1 MIKTLRYAFIAALMM
16 VAGAV
21 NAQTAKAA
29 KTEKITIDFYD
40 YYKDFDK
47 QGTNKDVVYLG
58 TPLEQGGVKIVFDK
72 STGSAAPNVTFY
84 PSDKKKNPTV
94 LDKAYIKLFGGDKDN
109 VAGNKMTFSSETKK
123 IISIKLVG
131 TNCTGWGDIY
141 ASSGKITDQGTQ
153 ANPKVSPLWDCEDAK
168 TGVSDVTFTISRQ
181 KDNTTANQVRYVKA
195 VVTVLN
201 DASGIN
207 NITVDN
213 AKKGVRYNLAGQR
226 VNESYKGV
234 VIENGKKMIVK

>member
-1 MIKTLRYAFIAALMM
+1 MIKTLRYVFVAALMM
-16 VAGAV
+16 VAGVV
-21 NAQTAKAA
+21 NAQTTKAA
-29 KTEKITIDFYD
+29 TTEKITIEFYD
-40 YYKDFDK
+40 YYKDFEK
-47 QGTNKDVVYLG
+47 QGEKKDFIYLNNV
-58 TPLEQGGVKIVFDK
+58 LDFQGIKIAFDK
-72 STGSAAPNVTFY
+72 STGSSAPNVTFY
-84 PSDKKKNPTV
+84 PAGTLN
-94 LDKAYIKLFGGDKDN
+94 KAYIKLFGGDKEN
-109 VAGNKMTFSSETKK
+109 VAGNTMTFSSETKK
-123 IISIKLVG
+123 IVSIKLVG
-131 TNCTGWGDIY
+131 TNCTGWGDIS
-141 ASSGKITDQGTQ
+141 ASSGKITDQGTD
-153 ANPKVSPLWDCEDAK
+153 ANPKVSPLWNCEDAK

-181 KDNTTANQVRYVKA
+181 KDNTTANQVRYVRA

>member
-1 MIKTLRYAFIAALMM
+1 MIKTLRYAFVAALMM

-84 PSDKKKNPTV
+84 PSAK

-131 TNCTGWGDIY
+131 TNCAGWGDIS
-141 ASSGKITDQGTQ
+141 ASSGKITDQGTE

-181 KDNTTANQVRYVKA
+181 KDNTTANQVRYVRA
-195 VVTVLN
+195 IVTVLT
-201 DASGIN
+201 DATGIN

>member
-1 MIKTLRYAFIAALMM
+1 MIKTLRYAIVAALMM

-21 NAQTAKAA
+21 NAQTAKAG
-29 KTEKITIDFYD
+29 KTEKITIEFYD
-40 YYKDFDK
+40 YYKDFEKESDK
-47 QGTNKDVVYLG
+47 KDVVYLNKA
-58 TPLEQGGVKIVFDK
+58 LESEGIKIIFDK
-72 STGSAAPNVTFY
+72 STGSSAPNVTFY
-84 PSDKKKNPTV
+84 GANFG
-94 LDKAYIKLFGGDKDN
+94 KAYIKLFGGDNDN

-123 IISIKLVG
+123 IVSIKLVG
-131 TNCTGWGDIY
+131 TNCTGWGEIS
-141 ASSGKITDQGTQ
+141 ASSGKITDQGTE
-153 ANPKVSPLWDCEDAK
+153 ANPKVSPLWNCEDTK
-168 TGVSDVTFTISRQ
+168 TGVSDVTFTISRL
-181 KDNTTANQVRYVKA
+181 DNDTKATQVRYVRA

>member
-1 MIKTLRYAFIAALMM
+1 MIKTLRYAFVAALMM

-29 KTEKITIDFYD
+29 KTEKITIDFYN
-40 YYKDFDK
+40 YYKDFEK
-47 QGTNKDVVYLG
+47 QGEKKDVVYLNKA
-58 TPLEQGGVKIVFDK
+58 LESEGIKITFDK
-72 STGSAAPNVTFY
+72 STGSSAPNVTFY
-84 PSDKKKNPTV
+84 SAN
-94 LDKAYIKLFGGDKDN
+94 LDKAYIKLFGGNKDN

-123 IISIKLVG
+123 IVSIKFVG
-131 TNCTGWGDIY
+131 TNSTGWGEIS
-141 ASSGKITDQGTQ
+141 ASSGKITEQGTA
-153 ANPKVSPLWDCEDAK
+153 ANPKVSPLWDCDDKK
-168 TGVSDVTFTISRQ
+168 TGVSDVTFTISRL
-181 KDNTTANQVRYVKA
+181 DNDTKATQVRYVRA
-195 VVTVLN
+195 VVEVLN

-213 AKKGVRYNLAGQR
+213 AKNGVRSNLAGQR

>member
-1 MIKTLRYAFIAALMM
+1 MM

-29 KTEKITIDFYD
+29 TTEKITIEFYD
-40 YYKDFDK
+40 YYKDFEK
-47 QGTNKDVVYLG
+47 QGTNKDVVYLS
-58 TPLEQGGVKIVFDK
+58 TPLEYDGVKIAFDK

-84 PSDKKKNPTV
+84 PSDKKNNPYV
-94 LDKAYIKLFGGDKDN
+94 LDKAYVKFFGGDNKN
-109 VAGNKMTFSSETKK
+109 VAGNKMTFSSDTKK
-123 IISIKLVG
+123 IVSIKFIG
-131 TNCTGWGDIY
+131 TNSTGWGEIS
-141 ASSGKITDQGTQ
+141 ASSGKITEQGTA
-153 ANPKVSPLWDCEDAK
+153 ANPKVSPLWDCDDKK
-168 TGVSDVTFTISRQ
+168 TGVSDVTFTISRL
-181 KDNTTANQVRYVKA
+181 DNDTKATQVRYVRA
-195 VVTVLN
+195 VVEVLN

-234 VIENGKKMIVK
+234 VIENSKKMIVK

>member
-1 MIKTLRYAFIAALMM
+1 MIKTLRYAFVAALTM

-72 STGSAAPNVTFY
+72 STGSDAPNVTFY

-94 LDKAYIKLFGGDKDN
+94 LDKAYIKLFGGDKNN

-131 TNCTGWGDIY
+131 TNCTGWGDIS
-141 ASSGKITDQGTQ
+141 ASSGKITDQGTE

>member
-1 MIKTLRYAFIAALMM
+1 MIKTLRYAFVAALMM

-84 PSDKKKNPTV
+84 PSDKENNPTV
-94 LDKAYIKLFGGDKDN
+94 LDKAYVKLFGGDKEN

-123 IISIKLVG
+123 IVSIKLVG
-131 TNCTGWGDIY
+131 TNCTGWGEIS
-141 ASSGKITDQGTQ
+141 ASSGKITDQGTG
-153 ANPKVSPLWDCEDAK
+153 ANSKVSPLWNCEDTK
-168 TGVSDVTFTISRQ
+168 TGVSDVTFTISRL
-181 KDNTTANQVRYVKA
+181 DNDTKATQVRYVKA

>member
-1 MIKTLRYAFIAALMM
+1 MIKTLRYAFVAALMM
-16 VAGAV
+16 VAGTV
-21 NAQTAKAA
+21 NAQTTKAA
-29 KTEKITIDFYD
+29 TTEKITIEFYD
-40 YYKDFDK
+40 YYKDFEK
-47 QGTNKDVVYLG
+47 QGEKKDVVYLSKA
-58 TPLEQGGVKIVFDK
+58 LDFQGIRIAFDK
-72 STGSAAPNVTFY
+72 STGSSAPNVTFY
-84 PSDKKKNPTV
+84 STN

-123 IISIKLVG
+123 IVSIKFVG
-131 TNCTGWGDIY
+131 TNCTGWGEIS
-141 ASSGKITDQGTQ
+141 ASSGKITDQGTK
-153 ANPKVSPLWDCEDAK
+153 ANPKVSPLWNCEDTK
-168 TGVSDVTFTISRQ
+168 TGVSDVTFTISRL
-181 KDNTTANQVRYVKA
+181 DNDTKATQVRYVRA

-226 VNESYKGV
+226 ANESYKGV

>member
-1 MIKTLRYAFIAALMM
+1 MIKTLRYAFVAALMM
-16 VAGAV
+16 FAGAV

-29 KTEKITIDFYD
+29 TTEKITIEFYD
-40 YYKDFDK
+40 YYKDFEK
-47 QGTNKDVVYLG
+47 QGEKKDVVYLSKA
-58 TPLEQGGVKIVFDK
+58 LEFEGIKITFDK
-72 STGSAAPNVTFY
+72 STGSSAPNVTFY
-84 PSDKKKNPTV
+84 STN

-123 IISIKLVG
+123 IVSIKLVG
-131 TNCTGWGDIY
+131 TNCTGWGEIS
-141 ASSGKITDQGTQ
+141 ASSGKITDQGTK
-153 ANPKVSPLWDCEDAK
+153 ANPKVSPLWNCEDTK
-168 TGVSDVTFTISRQ
+168 TGVSDVTFTISRL
-181 KDNTTANQVRYVKA
+181 DNDTKATQVRYVRA

-213 AKKGVRYNLAGQR
+213 AKKGVRFNLAGQR

>member
-1 MIKTLRYAFIAALMM
+1 MIKTLRYAFVAALMM
-16 VAGAV
+16 VAGVV
-21 NAQTAKAA
+21 NAQTTKAA
-29 KTEKITIDFYD
+29 TTEKITIEFYD
-40 YYKDFDK
+40 YYKDFEK
-47 QGTNKDVVYLG
+47 EGEKTDVVYLSKA
-58 TPLEQGGVKIVFDK
+58 LEYEGIKITFDK
-72 STGSAAPNVTFY
+72 STGSSAPNVTFY
-84 PSDKKKNPTV
+84 PAGTLN
-94 LDKAYIKLFGGDKDN
+94 KAYIKLFGGDKDN

-123 IISIKLVG
+123 IVSIKLVG
-131 TNCTGWGDIY
+131 TNCTGWGEIS
-141 ASSGKITDQGTQ
+141 ASSGKITDQGTE
-153 ANPKVSPLWDCEDAK
+153 ANPKVSPLWNCEDTK

-181 KDNTTANQVRYVKA
+181 KDNTTANQVRYVRA

-226 VNESYKGV
+226 VNESYKGF

>member
-1 MIKTLRYAFIAALMM
+1 MIKTLRYAFVAALMM
-16 VAGAV
+16 VAGVV
-21 NAQTAKAA
+21 NAQTTKAA
-29 KTEKITIDFYD
+29 TTEKITIEFYD
-40 YYKDFDK
+40 YYKDFEK
-47 QGTNKDVVYLG
+47 QGEKKDFIYLNNV
-58 TPLEQGGVKIVFDK
+58 LDFQGIKIAFDK
-72 STGSAAPNVTFY
+72 STGSSAPNVTFY
-84 PSDKKKNPTV
+84 PAGTLN
-94 LDKAYIKLFGGDKDN
+94 KAYIKLFGGDKEN
-109 VAGNKMTFSSETKK
+109 VAGNTMTFSSETKK
-123 IISIKLVG
+123 IVSIKLVG
-131 TNCTGWGDIY
+131 TNCTGWGDIS
-141 ASSGKITDQGTQ
+141 ASSGKITDQGTD
-153 ANPKVSPLWDCEDAK
+153 ANPKVSPLWNCEDAK

-181 KDNTTANQVRYVKA
+181 KDNTTANQVRYVRA

>member
-1 MIKTLRYAFIAALMM
+1 MIKTLRYAFVAALMM
-16 VAGAV
+16 VSGAV
-21 NAQTAKAA
+21 NAQTAKAG
-29 KTEKITIDFYD
+29 KTEKITIEFYD

-47 QGTNKDVVYLG
+47 QGTNKDVVYLS
-58 TPLEQGGVKIVFDK
+58 TPLEYEGVKIAFDK

-84 PSDKKKNPTV
+84 PSDKKNNPNV
-94 LDKAYIKLFGGDKDN
+94 LDKAYVKLFGGDNKN

-123 IISIKLVG
+123 IVSIKFIG
-131 TNCTGWGDIY
+131 TNSAGWGEIS
-141 ASSGKITDQGTQ
+141 ASSGKITEQGTT
-153 ANPKVSPLWDCEDAK
+153 ANPKVNPLWNCDDAK
-168 TGVSDVTFTISRQ
+168 TGVSDVTFTISRLENDT
-181 KDNTTANQVRYVKA
+181 KATQVRYVKA
-195 VVTVLN
+195 VVEVLN

-207 NITVDN
+207 NITVNN